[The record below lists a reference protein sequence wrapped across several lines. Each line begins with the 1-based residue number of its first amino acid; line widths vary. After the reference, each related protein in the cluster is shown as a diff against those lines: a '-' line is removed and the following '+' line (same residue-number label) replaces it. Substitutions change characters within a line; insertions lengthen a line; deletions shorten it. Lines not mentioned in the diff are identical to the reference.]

1 VKWKVKIILHPSIGK
16 ESHKEVKFE
25 TITANHHDR
34 IYEEAKKHVRK
45 VVSKYPF
52 FIEAYSWEV
61 FPDE

>member
-1 VKWKVKIILHPSIGK
+1 MKWKVKITLHPSIGK
-16 ESHKEVKFE
+16 EIHKEVKFE

-34 IYEEAKKHVRK
+34 IYDEAKKYVRK

-52 FIEAYSWEV
+52 FIEAYTWEV